1 MQRLIEQPV
10 GDGDVFE
17 GPVYVGRVHYRLA
30 VYQHFSEEDGDES
43 VPAHPEVEG
52 RITTIDHLDLAD
64 PHWKSPELTLHLADG
79 RALDFSVTSES
90 GAIRAT
96 GRGFRQRQGTASGD
110 VERSSR

>member
-17 GPVYVGRVHYRLA
+17 GPVYVGRVRYHLA
-30 VYQHFSEEDGDES
+30 VYQHFSEEDGKAS

-64 PHWKSPELTLHLADG
+64 PHWKGAELTLHLADG
-79 RALDFSVTSES
+79 RALDFSIANEG

-96 GRGFRQRQGTASGD
+96 GRGFRQRQSPASHD
-110 VERSSR
+110 AERSSP